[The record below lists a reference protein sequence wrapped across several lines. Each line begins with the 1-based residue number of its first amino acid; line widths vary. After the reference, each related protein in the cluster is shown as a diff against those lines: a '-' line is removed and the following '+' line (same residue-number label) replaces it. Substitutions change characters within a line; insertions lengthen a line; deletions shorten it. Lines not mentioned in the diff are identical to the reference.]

1 MKKYEL
7 KQGMLLAVLMLGLG
21 SACVSCSDDDKDNKD
36 EKELTPEEQEAKN
49 QAEDLTT
56 MAFWR
61 VAGQLCSG
69 CDETADWQAA
79 RLEANI
85 GEPSQQSDAT
95 RLVLVNNAE
104 AALSHFSGL
113 IGTELPDYTVSYDW
127 TLDGAGSM
135 TYRKQTDGTAWASVD
150 VNLKQLPGLK
160 RLVYCS
166 PEQQG
171 LNARFDGT
179 AYYRFGDV
187 IRKKNDEGNWE
198 YWMCVRPMFG
208 KEKKQDMHWVSLSDL
223 PSKNVLK
230 YEAST
235 GDSYYLPTKLSSSYH
250 KGHWQN
256 AAEMLF
262 AILHPEQWSENL
274 TNNKKL
280 EFFNDFSRENMNY
293 HNQYFWKRVQDGWQN
308 HNLFQELLHFDKATL
323 ESEMQKITFIYYGY
337 SWYWTL
343 NWNLELWAYEYSG
356 MNNNFHTA
364 KYIVKKENV
373 MGKPFDVHKYGQ
385 TGKHEGGYEPFP
397 VFTYPCRYV
406 KGKDLAGF
414 KPTEYLTIKSATN
427 GIEEVYVYNKEY
439 GIDPTPQ
446 TEPEVCEPVKGK
458 LMANV
463 TKEDIGKL
471 LAKNGKI
478 YDDAATAERDGT
490 TAVAMIVATKE
501 DNYRFTDYQGNDAD
515 ASGLMS
521 HSIDSHDMLKNAL
534 AISLDYW
541 RNDVYNTSSIV
552 GEDFGASGNNPSND
566 RYVSSNGLG
575 QWNAATTY
583 YWMRAIA
590 GCGGDAEI
598 WTYTNMLYRYQNEVG
613 QRQERKYPRKDCTK
627 LVELLK
633 KHHVEFEMSNG
644 NHEVNLLRDGSFYR
658 GAVCRWIY
666 ELNPDNPDI
675 STFLL
680 FSTLSTE
687 EKRLGVFRPFYVW

>member
-1 MKKYEL
+1 MKKNEL
-7 KQGMLLAVLMLGLG
+7 KQGMLLAVLLLGLG
-21 SACVSCSDDDKDNKD
+21 SACVSCSDDDKD

-187 IRKKNDEGNWE
+187 IRKKNADGNWE

-208 KEKKQDMHWVSLSDL
+208 AEKKQDMHWVSLSDL

-235 GDSYYLPTKLSSSYH
+235 GDSYYLPTKLSGSYH
-250 KGHWQN
+250 KVHWQN

-308 HNLFQELLHFDKATL
+308 HNLFQEVLHFDKATL

-356 MNNNFHTA
+356 MDNNFHTA

-373 MGKPFDVHKYGQ
+373 KGKPFDVHKYGQ

-478 YDDAATAERDGT
+478 YDDATTAERDGT

-501 DNYRFTDYQGNDAD
+501 DNYRITDYQGNDAD
-515 ASGLMS
+515 ASELTG
-521 HSIDSHDMLKNAL
+521 HARDSYDMLKNAL

-541 RNDVYNTSSIV
+541 RNDVYNNSSIV
-552 GEDFGASGNNPSND
+552 GDDFGESGNYPSND

-613 QRQERKYPRKDCTK
+613 QRQEEKYPRKDCTK

-633 KHHVEFEMSNG
+633 KHHVELDMYNG
-644 NHEVNLLRDGSFYR
+644 KHEVNLLRDGSYYK
-658 GAVCRWIY
+658 GAVYRWIF

-675 STFLL
+675 STFMF